1 MFDKERTAAF
11 IEADGQR
18 ARELFERL
26 NDLEPLV
33 RGDQQDIVRKLASDA
48 FMLSKSLKDRAKE
61 LREKGTL

>member
-18 ARELFERL
+18 ARELERL

-33 RGDQQDIVRKLASDA
+33 GGDQQGIVRKLASDA